1 MNSLMSV
8 MYVKLV
14 LRAEAEGERN
24 LFVYSTET
32 LTIA

>member
-8 MYVKLV
+8 IYMKLV
-14 LRAEAEGERN
+14 FRAKRKGSGT
-24 LFVYSTET
+24 FVYSTET